1 MPIHIE
7 NQEVRVFKAIYEEN
21 GFKKAAEK
29 LFVTQSAV
37 SQTLANLEKKLET
50 VLLERNP
57 LKLTESGIRFL
68 NYAEAVL
75 GEEQGVLTDINNIK
89 HGILSTLLLT
99 MNGTVNAL
107 YGSTLMGEYCEG
119 SPLTKIKL
127 NIMPSRQIISCV
139 VSDLWE
145 LGLGPFQQNMPVQL
159 ELIPLFEDTRS
170 LTISINH
177 PGFQELKDD
186 PEELARRVPLI
197 VSYLD
202 DPDMRPAIDK
212 LRHVFGTIWEVNDMD
227 LRIKLV
233 AKGLAMSYLDARLVQ
248 QFQYRNELVSLDSLT
263 FTQMPLTFGLFYRK
277 RKQLSSGARKFIDLC
292 RDFPFDR

>member
-7 NQEVRVFKAIYEEN
+7 NQEIRVFKAIYEEN
-21 GFKKAAEK
+21 GFKRAADK

-50 VLLERNP
+50 ILLERNP

-89 HGILSTLLLT
+89 NGILSTLLLT

-107 YGSTLMGEYCEG
+107 YAPSLMAAYCED

-127 NIMPSRQIISCV
+127 SIMPSRQIISGV

-159 ELIPLFEDTRS
+159 ELVPLFQDTRS
-170 LTISINH
+170 LTISKNH
-177 PGFQELKDD
+177 PDFMKLRDD
-186 PEELARRVPLI
+186 PELLARQVPLI

-212 LRHVFGTIWEVNDMD
+212 LRNSFGTIWEVNDMS
-227 LRIKLV
+227 LRVKLV
-233 AKGLAMSYLDARLVQ
+233 EQGLGMSYLDARLINQ
-248 QFQYRNELVSLDSLT
+248 LSANKHLVSLDSMT
-263 FTQMPLTFGLFYRK
+263 FTKMPLTFGLFYRK
-277 RKQLSSGARKFIDLC
+277 KKQLSSGARKFIELC
-292 RDFPFDR
+292 ENFKFS

>member
-7 NQEVRVFKAIYEEN
+7 NQEIRVFKAIYEEN
-21 GFKKAAEK
+21 GFKRAADK

-50 VLLERNP
+50 ILLERNP

-68 NYAEAVL
+68 NYAEAAL

-89 HGILSTLLLT
+89 NGILSTLLLT

-107 YGSTLMGEYCEG
+107 HGARLMAEYCQD

-127 NIMPSRQIISCV
+127 SVMPSRQIISGV

-159 ELIPLFEDTRS
+159 ELVPLYQDTRS
-170 LTISINH
+170 LTISKNH
-177 PGFQELKDD
+177 PDFMSLKDN
-186 PEELARRVPLI
+186 PELLARQVPLI

-202 DPDMRPAIDK
+202 DPDMRPAIEK
-212 LRHVFGTIWEVNDMD
+212 LRNSFGTIWEINDMD
-227 LRIKLV
+227 LRVKLV
-233 AKGLAMSYLDARLVQ
+233 EQGLGMSYLDAEFISQLSARE
-248 QFQYRNELVSLDSLT
+248 RLVSLDSMT
-263 FTQMPLTFGLFYRK
+263 FTKMPLTFGLFFRK
-277 RKQLSSGARKFIDLC
+277 KKQLSSGARKFIEIC
-292 RDFPFDR
+292 KKIKFD

>member
-1 MPIHIE
+1 MPVHIE

-21 GFKKAAEK
+21 GFKRAAEK

-37 SQTLANLEKKLET
+37 SQTLANLERKLET
-50 VLLERNP
+50 ILLERNP

-75 GEEQGVLTDINNIK
+75 GEEQGVLTDINNIR

-107 YGSTLMGEYCEG
+107 YGSRLISSYCHD
-119 SPLTKIKL
+119 SPLTKLKL
-127 NIMPSRQIISCV
+127 SIMPSRQIITGV

-145 LGLGPFQQNMPVQL
+145 VGFGPFQQNMPVQL
-159 ELIPLFEDTRS
+159 ELKPLFKDTRS
-170 LTISINH
+170 LTISNNH
-177 PGFQELKDD
+177 PDFEELRDD
-186 PEELARRVPLI
+186 PEKLARQVPLI

-212 LRHVFGTIWEVNDMD
+212 LRNSFGTIWEINDME
-227 LRIKLV
+227 LRVKLV
-233 AKGLAMSYLDARLVQ
+233 EQGLGMSYLDARLIE
-248 QFQYRNELVSLDSLT
+248 RLHNKDNLTRLDSLT
-263 FTQMPLTFGLFYRK
+263 FAQLPLTFGLFYRK
-277 RKQLSSGARKFIDLC
+277 KKQLSSGAKRFIALC
-292 RDFPFDR
+292 EDFQF